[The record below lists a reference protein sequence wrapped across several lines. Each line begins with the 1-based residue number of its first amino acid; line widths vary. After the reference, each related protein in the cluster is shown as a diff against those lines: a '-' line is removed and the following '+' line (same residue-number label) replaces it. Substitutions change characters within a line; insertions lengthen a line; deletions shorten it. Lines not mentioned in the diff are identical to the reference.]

1 MPASYLHGVE
11 TIAVTSGARPVNVV
25 KSAVILLVG
34 TAPTGPINTPTLVMS
49 DVDAAQFGTFTA
61 GYTIPYALD
70 GIFDQGAGLVVVVNV
85 YDPVKHSG
93 NPANVTAADIIGGY
107 NSTTGKRSGLAIAQD
122 CYTLFGFRPKIIIAP
137 GYCTS
142 SSVSTEMLN
151 QANGQRGIALID
163 APIGCTYEQVIAG
176 RGASGT
182 INFNTS
188 SERAYLLY
196 PSVKVYDPVANATR
210 IEGMSPR
217 IAGLIA
223 STDQDEGYWVS
234 PSNHEIGGI
243 IGVETSLTA
252 AVNDPNTQVNL
263 LNSNGITSIFNSFG
277 SGLRLWGNRSASYP
291 SSTAVTNFLPVRRT
305 ADIIHESIELAMLQ
319 FIDSPI
325 NQAVVD
331 SIRETVNAF
340 LRTLVGRGALIDGS
354 CTFDKAKNPNTELA
368 AGHLTFDIT
377 FLPPTPAE
385 RISFQSF
392 IDINLYKG
400 LK

>member
-11 TIAVTSGARPVNVV
+11 TIAVTSGARPVSVV

-49 DVDAAQFGTFTA
+49 DVDAAQFGTFTT
-61 GYTIPYALD
+61 GFTIPYALD

-85 YDPVKHSG
+85 YDPVKHAD

-107 NSTTGKRSGLAIAQD
+107 DAVSGNRSGLAIAQD

-142 SSVSTEMLN
+142 AAVSSEMIN

-176 RGASGT
+176 RGANGT

-196 PSVKVYDPVANATR
+196 PSVKVYDPVTNATR

-277 SGLRLWGNRSASYP
+277 SGLRLWGNRTASYP
-291 SSTAVTNFLPVRRT
+291 SSTAVTNFLPVCRT
-305 ADIIHESIELAMLQ
+305 ADIIHESIELSMLQ
-319 FIDSPI
+319 FMDKPI

-331 SIRETVNAF
+331 SVREDGNAF
-340 LRTLVGRGALIDGS
+340 MRTLIGRGAIIEGS